1 MAVAT
6 GEGRGS
12 TPPRQRRAVR
22 IARELHDVLGYRIS
36 LINVQAKP
44 RCTAW
49 TPIQGR
55 PNRHWCPS
63 SRPAKTG

>member
-1 MAVAT
+1 M
-6 GEGRGS
+6 
-12 TPPRQRRAVR
+12 
-22 IARELHDVLGYRIS
+22 LGYRIS